1 MTGAIETGEGAD
13 VEGFAPVLVAVVEAV
28 LVLVGLESLAEPS
41 LLTAVHEDAPA
52 GEWVPAGQG
61 VASDALPVAYMSS
74 GVVMQLID
82 SVTGA
87 NVPAGHGIGS
97 LAPIAGT

>member
-41 LLTAVHEDAPA
+41 SLTAVHEDAPA
-52 GEWVPAGQG
+52 GEWVPAGHG
-61 VASDALPVAYMSS
+61 VASIALPVAYVSS
-74 GVVMQLID
+74 GVVMQLVD

-87 NVPAGHGIGS
+87 NVPVGHGIGS